1 MERQRWSVDER
12 LEIRTGKLEGT
23 RTYFCLGS
31 RLTLVDSPSVVPL
44 IRAHILGFRIW
55 QLICV
60 GARAL
65 LLCRTCP
72 QSGKPGQIYK
82 NPKFQRQKIA

>member
-60 GARAL
+60 ELGHCCSVGPARSL
-65 LLCRTCP
+65 ENLDKYIKILNFK
-72 QSGKPGQIYK
+72 GKK
-82 NPKFQRQKIA
+82 